1 MKTNKNQVGKL
12 DMALN
17 HCCREPWLLTLCADP
32 ISTSL
37 LGPNNLN
44 DNNLWLFR
52 VSQVAQMV
60 KNSLA
65 KAGNRVQS
73 LGWKDPLK
81 KEMATHSSILTWEI
95 PIDRGAW
102 WATVNGV
109 VKQSDTT

>member
-44 DNNLWLFR
+44 DDNLWLFR
-52 VSQVAQMV
+52 ASQVAQMV

-73 LGWKDPLK
+73 LGWKDPL
-81 KEMATHSSILTWEI
+81 EEGM
-95 PIDRGAW
+95 DRGAW
-102 WATVNGV
+102 WAAVHGV
-109 VKQSDTT
+109 AKSWTRLKQLSTYACTHST